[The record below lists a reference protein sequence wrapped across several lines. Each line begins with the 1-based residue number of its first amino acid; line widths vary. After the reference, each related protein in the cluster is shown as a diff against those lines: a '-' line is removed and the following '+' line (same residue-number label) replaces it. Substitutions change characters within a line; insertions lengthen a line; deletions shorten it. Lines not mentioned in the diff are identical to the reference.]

1 MHISIPSSYNV
12 YIESGIYDACINT
25 QYLLCIY
32 HYQVFL
38 MHVSAAGKTDAAAC
52 GSKKVTG
59 GVQRYNHKHE
69 IRISLLNKMFFS
81 F

>member
-1 MHISIPSSYNV
+1 M
-12 YIESGIYDACINT
+12 
-25 QYLLCIY
+25 LCIY
-32 HYQVFL
+32 QYQVFL

-69 IRISLLNKMFFS
+69 IRISLFKKCFACF
-81 F
+81 